1 MDTTQSGTNT
11 PLRKAALFAGFG
23 LMIMTIFAISALY
36 FVFPQ
41 LIAPGDTVTTVN
53 NIMAD
58 QSLFSIGIASLVM
71 VAIFDLVVAKSLYIF
86 LKPVS
91 QRLSLLAVGFRVVY
105 TVLLCIALLNYVDVL
120 QLLDKADA
128 SEISTLQNSVMQSI
142 SAFDYGWSIGLVF
155 FSLHL
160 MLIGYLFLKS
170 DYVPKLLAVVML
182 VVGLAYLIDNI
193 RILFIPDYNLG
204 IATYL
209 GWGELFLMSWLLT
222 SGGKHQSAMVSK

>member
-1 MDTTQSGTNT
+1 MDMTQSATNA

-41 LIAPGDTVTTVN
+41 LIVPGDTVTTVN
-53 NIMAD
+53 NIMTD
-58 QSLFSIGIASLVM
+58 QSLFSIGIACLVM
-71 VAIFDLVVAKSLYIF
+71 VAIFDLVVAKSLYLF
-86 LKPVS
+86 LKPVN
-91 QRLSLLAVGFRVVY
+91 QRLSLLAVGFRVIY

-120 QLLDKADA
+120 QLLNNAES
-128 SEISTLQNSVMQSI
+128 SEIGQLQTHVMQSI

-182 VVGLAYLIDNI
+182 IVGLAYLIDNI

-222 SGGKHQSAMVSK
+222 SGGKHQSVMTSK